1 MDDLGF
7 VQRCVS
13 ADPQAWDEFTAKYSR
28 LIYAYI
34 HGILKI
40 KGITFSQENIED
52 LYQEIFLQLRLDNFK
67 KLRSFKALNGCSL
80 ASWLRQVVINFTLSY
95 LRKSRALVSL
105 DAESEEGLA
114 LKDIIPDH
122 NPLSQDTLIS
132 EEKLSQLKDC
142 IGALADSDRYFLELH
157 LNQSMELEEGREV
170 LGISRSA
177 VDMRKSRIIERLKDC
192 FKGKGFL
199 LDY

>member
-1 MDDLGF
+1 MDDLEF
-7 VQRCVS
+7 VQRCVTG
-13 ADPQAWDEFTAKYSR
+13 DKKAWDEFTAKYSR

-40 KGITFSQENIED
+40 KGVTFSQENIED

-67 KLRSFKALNGCSL
+67 KLKSFKALGGCSL
-80 ASWLRQVVINFTLSY
+80 ASWLRQVVINFTLDY

-105 DAESEEGLA
+105 DAENEEDLA
-114 LKDIIPDH
+114 LKDIISDSK
-122 NPLSQDTLIS
+122 PLARDTVIT
-132 EEKLSQLKDC
+132 EEKLLQLKDC

-157 LNQSMELEEGREV
+157 LNQRLDLEDVREA
-170 LGISRSA
+170 LGLSRSA

-192 FKGKGFL
+192 FKGKGFA